1 MPLLLVSGMEFPEVQ
16 PLQLQEGSC
25 PSGFVSGDPDAG
37 HVEASCQEAGFF
49 AGSFAEP
56 FAVETLRLVEFSW
69 QFLLQQVEG
78 QVADVV
84 ASQAALGSTVAV
96 EGSHLAPCLA
106 FPLTEKV
113 ERSLEVF
120 AHMEEGCWH
129 AEDAELMLAAAAVGS
144 WAVAGSSS
152 SHHFQTFAG
161 TDGPSLPTAVAAL
174 MEHLQPQVELLE
186 ADIAEWAAVG

>member
-1 MPLLLVSGMEFPEVQ
+1 MEFPEVQ

-37 HVEASCQEAGFF
+37 HVEASCQELGFF

-56 FAVETLRLVEFSW
+56 FAVVSLRLVEFSW
-69 QFLLQQVEG
+69 QFQLQQVEG
-78 QVADVV
+78 QVADV
-84 ASQAALGSTVAV
+84 AATQAALGSTVAV
-96 EGSHLAPCLA
+96 EGSRLAPFLA

-129 AEDAELMLAAAAVGS
+129 AEDAELMFAAAAAAVGS

-152 SHHFQTFAG
+152 SHHYQTFAG
-161 TDGPSLPTAVAAL
+161 TDGPSLLTAVAAL

-186 ADIAEWAAVG
+186 AGIAEWASVG